1 MGSTSAPTE
10 GTPLDWGEVQAFAI
24 LLPPL
29 GLFLIAVLNESGGCF
44 CGKLGNSA
52 AEVIGVAEE
61 TGVVTIV
68 RLTSWGRLAEAGDI
82 QGDDATGRVS
92 DDGAPDATRSDG
104 AAAVPHAPCC
114 ALRADGVVEDFI
126 FKTRE

>member
-10 GTPLDWGEVQAFAI
+10 EAPLDCGEVQAFAI
-24 LLPPL
+24 RLPPL
-29 GLFLIAVLNESGGCF
+29 GFVRIPEPNGSSGGF
-44 CGKLGNSA
+44 GGKLGNSA
-52 AEVIGVAEE
+52 AEVMGVTEE

-68 RLTSWGRLAEAGDI
+68 RLAGWGRLVEAGDI
-82 QGDDATGRVS
+82 QGDAATDRV
-92 DDGAPDATRSDG
+92 DDGVPEANLRDG